1 MVSSVNQIKVDSTY
15 SLAGITTVP
24 ALLAEVGDDV
34 CNRWTA
40 IGNTDSKV
48 HWQYGKEAEALI
60 SEGARVGVVCKAIAV
75 KSGRSSETIR
85 KAYYTYTAFTDA
97 DRKEYDLCPYSIFQH
112 ARTQEK
118 PLEVLKYYIDNQA
131 SVDEVE
137 IVYPVIGA
145 DKEFD
150 AYFVSTKL
158 PRIFYGIERELY
170 GTNPIWKQE
179 ADEHIKA
186 LNEIIRKVNE

>member
-1 MVSSVNQIKVDSTY
+1 MAVVRQQVESTLSQI
-15 SLAGITTVP
+15 ATVP
-24 ALLAEVGDDV
+24 ALLDFVGETV
-34 CNRWTA
+34 QNRWVA
-40 IGNTDSKV
+40 IGQTDSKV

-75 KSGRSSETIR
+75 KAGRSSETIR
-85 KAYYTYTAFTDA
+85 KAYYTYTAFTA
-97 DRKEYDLCPYSIFQH
+97 EERKKYDLCPYSIFQH

-118 PLEVLKYYIDNQA
+118 PLEVLQYYIDHQS

-137 IVYPVIGA
+137 TVYPAIGE

-150 AYFVSTKL
+150 IYFASTKL

-170 GTNPIWKQE
+170 GINPIWKQE
-179 ADEHIKA
+179 ADEHIRQII
-186 LNEIIRKVNE
+186 EIIERAN